1 MQQRRSCLRLLLALA
16 VLVGAQ
22 LAAAKI
28 TTEEIRRDDRQ
39 LILMAEPFGFGGD
52 GRINITLTKFRPLS
66 LWDASKGAAVKLHL
80 NR

>member
-1 MQQRRSCLRLLLALA
+1 MQQRRGCLRLLLALA
-16 VLVGAQ
+16 LLAGAQ

-39 LILMAEPFGFGGD
+39 LILMAEPFGFGDD
-52 GRINITLTKFRPLS
+52 GRINITLSKFRPLS
-66 LWDASKGAAVKLHL
+66 LWDAAKGEAVALHL